1 MEHLIYKYCK
11 MSRNLENIIGES
23 KRKLE
28 QKLVS
33 IVYYWVDQAKSRWEI
48 KMKNEPSLLV

>member
-1 MEHLIYKYCK
+1 MISYGQPALCTDNLNSDFNVMEHLIYKYCK
-11 MSRNLENIIGES
+11 MSRNLEKMIGES

-33 IVYYWVDQAKSRWEI
+33 IVYY
-48 KMKNEPSLLV
+48 